1 MQNPSPCSQAPR
13 PAQPPISGKTPS
25 PVALAVLPRLLPSG
39 WPVVPGT
46 GADGGQ
52 GRAAHSRLA
61 LVHVAAAF
69 QEEMG
74 RVRSSGQG
82 GGGVG
87 C

>member
-1 MQNPSPCSQAPR
+1 M
-13 PAQPPISGKTPS
+13 
-25 PVALAVLPRLLPSG
+25 
-39 WPVVPGT
+39 VPGT

-69 QEEMG
+69 QDEMG